1 MCDGRTVG
9 TAGPKWEGVR
19 PVGKDDRRV
28 DRDGKIFSGGRGVRL
43 YGGAS
48 YQGGTGEKTGD
59 GENNPLRNVQHPE
72 RPIRGAGIGTWQ
84 DGTGA
89 G

>member
-28 DRDGKIFSGGRGVRL
+28 DRDGKIFSSGKEYVSLQRSVPGRDGG
-43 YGGAS
+43 S
-48 YQGGTGEKTGD
+48 YEGWRK
-59 GENNPLRNVQHPE
+59 
-72 RPIRGAGIGTWQ
+72 
-84 DGTGA
+84 
-89 G
+89 